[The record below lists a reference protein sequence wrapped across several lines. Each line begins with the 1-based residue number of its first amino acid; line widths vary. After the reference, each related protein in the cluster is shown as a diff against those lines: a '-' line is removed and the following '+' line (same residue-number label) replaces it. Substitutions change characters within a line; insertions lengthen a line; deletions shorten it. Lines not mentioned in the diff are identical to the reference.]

1 MSAALGFEVG
11 APKVAQ
17 SPPCDKVPNDKGCV
31 LSLED
36 AVFESLSDRN
46 KSRPTTVKKRP
57 VAAADAGDNGG
68 EVVDD
73 DEDDGDS
80 GGAEEAGDAAPSR
93 ELMKAAK
100 KKPVS
105 APAPVTLKRPGSA
118 PATLTRPASANKFKV
133 DYNPPTITKKVL
145 VATTWHNF
153 GSKVYKTAELAAKHA
168 GMDADEAKDYARS
181 RYTPASAQWKA
192 LTSNNLEK

>member
-1 MSAALGFEVG
+1 MSAALGFKVG

-46 KSRPTTVKKRP
+46 KSKSKTVKKRP
-57 VAAADAGDNGG
+57 VAAADADDNGG

-80 GGAEEAGDAAPSR
+80 GEAEEAGDAAPSR
-93 ELMKAAK
+93 EPMKAAT
-100 KKPVS
+100 KKPAS

-118 PATLTRPASANKFKV
+118 PVTLKRPAHAKKVKV
-133 DYNPPTITKKVL
+133 DYNPPTITKKDIA
-145 VATTWHNF
+145 ATSWHNF
-153 GSKVYKTAELAAKHA
+153 GSKVYKAAEFAAKHA

-181 RYTPASAQWKA
+181 QYTPASAQWKA
-192 LTSNNLEK
+192 LTSNSLKK